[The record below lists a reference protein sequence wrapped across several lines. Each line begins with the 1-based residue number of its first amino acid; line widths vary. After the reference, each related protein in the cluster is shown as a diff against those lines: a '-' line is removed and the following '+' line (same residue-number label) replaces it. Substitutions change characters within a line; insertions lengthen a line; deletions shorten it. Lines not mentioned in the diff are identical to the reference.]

1 LGEENV
7 SRQTAKIKGEP
18 AFRRL
23 AALPDEELRA
33 LAAGEGGRA
42 LANRFIREL
51 AQEQAAQVPQPQN
64 PDAVRPQG
72 RPERQNAQDGL
83 QVQH

>member
-1 LGEENV
+1 MGENV
-7 SRQTAKIKGEP
+7 VRRQTARIMQEP
-18 AFRRL
+18 AFQRL

-51 AQEQAAQVPQPQN
+51 AQEQTAQVPQPKN